1 MPKRKRKRKLTT
13 IATIPW
19 QGSTPPAR
27 RSSRKKVSGP
37 ADQTNVVPFVLPAAK
52 APAGT
57 DFTIEDQDALVLF
70 TAVSEEA
77 IETLPSLGVD
87 TWQDLP
93 RHRFIM
99 GPQGGVELG
108 DRLFEAGWVVEWL
121 SEVP

>member
-19 QGSTPPAR
+19 QGSTPPPRKA
-27 RSSRKKVSGP
+27 SRKKVSGP
-37 ADQTNVVPFVLPAAK
+37 VDQTNVVPFVLPAKVGAD
-52 APAGT
+52 T
-57 DFTIEDQDALVLF
+57 DFTVEDKGAVVLF
-70 TAVSEEA
+70 TAVSEAA
-77 IETLPSLGVD
+77 IENLPSLGVD

-99 GPQGGVELG
+99 GPQGGAELG
-108 DRLFEAGWVVEWL
+108 DTLFEAGWVVEWL